1 MFPAVAEAASRDA
14 FGDGREPLVTA
25 APDAYGFW
33 LPEQRVRRMRPGIH
47 GAILLDAAQRLY
59 EPRLTADGAWSPAS
73 GAPSPSHAPISEID
87 TDPAVLVVGSVVIDA
102 HHK

>member
-1 MFPAVAEAASRDA
+1 MFPAVAGGLERRL
-14 FGDGREPLVTA
+14 GDGREPLVTA

-59 EPRLTADGAWSPAS
+59 EPRLTADGRVVARVGGTLAFSRPDL
-73 GAPSPSHAPISEID
+73 EID

>member
-1 MFPAVAEAASRDA
+1 MFPAVA
-14 FGDGREPLVTA
+14 GRLERGLGNGGEPLVTA

-33 LPEQRVRRMRPGIH
+33 LPDHSVIRMRPGIS

-59 EPRLTADGAWSPAS
+59 EPRLTADGRVVARVG
-73 GAPSPSHAPISEID
+73 GALAFSRPDLEID
-87 TDPAVLVVGSVVIDA
+87 TDPAILVVGSVVIDA